1 MSSQGT
7 VSEGGAGD
15 GKKGVVYRT
24 AAVAALGGLL
34 FGYDTGVVSGAL
46 LFIRDDFNLGAFGQ
60 SVVVSILLIGAVL
73 GALAVG
79 PLSDRF
85 GRRRSLMVSATA
97 FIIGALLAAFAP
109 GFALL
114 SIARLVQ
121 GFAVGS
127 AAFAVPLYISELSP
141 AGPRGALVSL
151 NQLMIT
157 VGILVAYLAN
167 YSLASAEAW
176 RWMFALAVVPAIVLI
191 LGMLVSPETPRWLVS
206 QGKENEARSVLSRS
220 RDSARVED
228 ELTEIKA
235 AVRMEG
241 GGLGELFSPWVRPA
255 LFVGITLALFQTTTG
270 IDTILYYAPTIL
282 ESTGLAAQAS
292 ILGTVGIGLANVLMT
307 VVAILLLDRIGR
319 RPPLLFGIAGMALGL
334 FVIGLAFLG
343 GGVEGVPAWVLVLC
357 LILFVSSFAIGLGPV
372 FWLLNA
378 EIYPTR
384 VRGRAAGLA
393 TMVIFGSN
401 AVVSFTFL
409 PLIAALGETAT
420 FWLYGLLSVV
430 ALMFVYFFVPE
441 TKGRTLENIE
451 ADLRDR
457 RLLTSRSS

>member
-1 MSSQGT
+1 M
-7 VSEGGAGD
+7 
-15 GKKGVVYRT
+15 YRT

-46 LFIRDDFNLGAFGQ
+46 LFIREDFGLGTFGQ
-60 SVVVSILLIGAVL
+60 SVVVSILLVGAVL

-85 GRRRSLMVSATA
+85 GRRRSLMVSAGA
-97 FIIGALLAAFAP
+97 FAVGALLAAFAP
-109 GFALL
+109 GFASL

-127 AAFAVPLYISELSP
+127 AAFAVPLYIGELSP

-167 YSLASAEAW
+167 YALASAEAW
-176 RWMFALAVVPAIVLI
+176 RWMFALAVVPAAVLL
-191 LGMLVSPETPRWLVS
+191 LGMLASPETPRWLVAR
-206 QGKENEARSVLSRS
+206 GREEEARAVLSRS
-220 RDSARVED
+220 REPASVEE
-228 ELTEIKA
+228 ELGEIKA
-235 AVRMEG
+235 AVRMEE

-255 LFVGITLALFQTTTG
+255 LFVGTTLALFQTITG
-270 IDTILYYAPTIL
+270 IDTVIYYAPTIL

-292 ILGTVGIGLANVLMT
+292 ILGTVGVGVANVLMT

-319 RPPLLFGIAGMALGL
+319 RPPLLFGIAGMVVGLGVL
-334 FVIGLAFLG
+334 GLAFLG
-343 GGVEGVPAWVLVLC
+343 GDVAGVPALVLILC
-357 LILFVSSFAIGLGPV
+357 LVLFVGSFAVGLGPV

-378 EIYPTR
+378 EMYPIK

-393 TMVIFGSN
+393 TTVIFGCT

-409 PLIAALGETAT
+409 PLIEALGETGT
-420 FWLYGLLSVV
+420 FWLFGVLSVAAWV
-430 ALMFVYFFVPE
+430 FVYFFVPE
-441 TKGRTLENIE
+441 TKGRTLEEIE
-451 ADLRDR
+451 ADLRER
-457 RLLTSRSS
+457 RLVGGSP